1 MLGSVYSRGGPEL
14 PTTIDQ
20 KMAGFSCIAHRRYL
34 TGEDQKVCGMPDM
47 VVADLRWDAAEFVRV
62 GSNPFGSKSAATCAK
77 LSRWNVC
84 VFLAEVLVVGLTEC
98 GADRLRSE
106 VRWSC
111 DGQLSDQ

>member
-1 MLGSVYSRGGPEL
+1 
-14 PTTIDQ
+14 
-20 KMAGFSCIAHRRYL
+20 
-34 TGEDQKVCGMPDM
+34 MPDM

-77 LSRWNVC
+77 LSRQNVR
-84 VFLAEVLVVGLTEC
+84 VFLAEVLVVALTEC

-111 DGQLSDQ
+111 DGQLSDQWEKTRLQGLGIDVSFDALNCEHY